1 MNLGAK
7 LNLSDEKRELLE
19 SVSKIFDFIEVY
31 YLPFNPFTLDVSKI
45 KTRWVVH
52 SPHGEHGVNLAFAD
66 SNIEKVKD
74 AILLANKIGAK
85 KLIVHPG
92 EYREK
97 LDKKRMMEN
106 LEEINEDCEQHG
118 IRMLIENLPFVSDY
132 QIFCSGATPNEI
144 KEIVKKVKCGFV
156 LDFSH
161 AYHASISLKKDYKK
175 FILDFM
181 KLKPEHF
188 HLYDSQANQEKDLHL
203 PLGEGG
209 LDIPFFVS
217 LVKDEDVTLELDP
230 QIFSMYVNALNYLKK
245 LGE

>member
-1 MNLGAK
+1 
-7 LNLSDEKRELLE
+7 LE
-19 SVSKIFDFIEVY
+19 RVSKIFDFIEVY
-31 YLPFNPFTLDVSKI
+31 YLPFNPFTLDVSQI

-52 SPHGEHGVNLAFAD
+52 SPHGAHGVNLAFAD

-74 AILLANKIGAK
+74 AILLADKIGAK

-106 LEEINEDCEQHG
+106 LKELNENCEWYG
-118 IRMLIENLPFVSDY
+118 IRMLIENLPLMSDY
-132 QIFCSGATPNEI
+132 EILSAGALPKEI
-144 KEIVKKVKCGFV
+144 KEIIKKVKCGFV

-161 AYHASISLKKDYKK
+161 AYHASISLKRDYKK

-188 HLYDSQANQEKDLHL
+188 HLYDSQASQEVDSHL

-217 LVKDEDVTLELDP
+217 LIKDEDVTLELEP
-230 QIFSMYVNALNYLKK
+230 QTLDVYLNALSYLRK
-245 LGE
+245 LGK